1 VAENSLVLTRP
12 EANPEIVAFYNEA
25 LRLKEYADARVI
37 VTNDDLKPANDDLVI
52 IRRIK
57 KGMEGKRKE
66 YLTPFQDHIKET
78 NDAFKTLMEPIEQA
92 DKITSEKML
101 AFDAEQKRKRRE
113 AEAIEAEKLAL
124 ARREAELNNG
134 EITIDLT
141 PIEKPELVPDR
152 IRTVMGSSG
161 QRDNWKWEVIDFKLV
176 PDDYKIIN
184 AGVLTP
190 MVKAS
195 KGRVPIPGI
204 RIYNEPIIAV
214 NVTK

>member
-1 VAENSLVLTRP
+1 MAENSLVLTRP